1 MEKSLRKV
9 GFVVTVIAFGLSM
22 RFLIEFAY
30 NATLAFFDVTS
41 VLGFLFRSLGL
52 MAFFVVWLI
61 ITLRSENYQTKL
73 PWLMLL
79 LLDPIS
85 GMVLFLTFGRSFKRS
100 SRYKKRPLMVDSMF
114 APRMPEANPQRLNE
128 STLDPNI
135 QTLFYHAHKQTHL
148 PPYLNQTHTT
158 LYQNGETFYPALL
171 KDLEAA
177 KDFILMSF
185 FIIRDDVR
193 GTRFMDMLKQK
204 AQEGL
209 TVKLIVDGLGSAR
222 LKRKTR
228 HLLKAAGVDF
238 IIQDPIYFPMF
249 NTRINYR
256 NHRKIV
262 VIDGTHGYTGGM
274 NLANEYDNTIPHD
287 YYFRDT
293 MIKLEGEA
301 VKSLTAIFFKDY
313 YYNTGVFIDE
323 DRFYPPTKTQANG
336 VVQVIESGPDSE
348 FAHIRDVYTRLILS
362 AKHTINIMTPYM
374 ALDQETLTALK
385 VAARSGVR
393 VNIIIPGTPDKWL
406 VYRVT
411 KFFMG
416 TLLKHGVNLYTYTP
430 GFSHAKVL
438 IVDDTIGSVG
448 SYNLDNRSAVIDF
461 ELTTLFVNESVKLL
475 VDAFEKDLKASHKH
489 TYEQFKSRRFSARLL
504 EGALSIFTPIL

>member
-9 GFVVTVIAFGLSM
+9 AFVLMVIGFGLGM

-52 MAFFVVWLI
+52 MAFFFVWLV

-100 SRYKKRPLMVDSMF
+100 SRYKKRPLMVEEAF
-114 APRMPEANPQRLNE
+114 APHFPAA
-128 STLDPNI
+128 SLDLLKDSPLEQSQNAF
-135 QTLFYHAHKQTHL
+135 FYNAHKQTHL
-148 PPYLNQTHTT
+148 PPFVNNTT
-158 LYQNGETFYPALL
+158 TSLYQNGETFYPALMD
-171 KDLEAA
+171 DLEKAQA
-177 KDFILMSF
+177 FILMSF
-185 FIIRDDVR
+185 FIVRDDIR
-193 GTRFMDMLKQK
+193 GQAFLDMLSRK
-204 AQEGL
+204 AEAGVE
-209 TVKLIVDGLGSAR
+209 VKLIVDGLGSAR
-222 LKRKTR
+222 LKRVTKKR
-228 HLLKAAGVDF
+228 LKASGVDL
-238 IIQDPIYFPMF
+238 IVQDPVYFPMF

-256 NHRKIV
+256 NHRKLV
-262 VIDGTHGYTGGM
+262 VVDGLVGYTGGM

-287 YYFRDT
+287 FYFRDT
-293 MIKLEGEA
+293 MLKLEGSA
-301 VKSLTAIFFKDY
+301 VQSLTTVFFKDY
-313 YYNTGVFIDE
+313 YYNTGLFINEPRYYKDIP
-323 DRFYPPTKTQANG
+323 RPSQG
-336 VVQVIESGPDSE
+336 VVQLIESGPDSE
-348 FAHIRDVYTRLILS
+348 YAHIRDVYTRLILNAQTS
-362 AKHTINIMTPYM
+362 IKIMTPYM

-385 VAARSGVR
+385 VAARSGVKID
-393 VNIIIPGTPDKWL
+393 IIIPGIPDKWL

-416 TLLKHGVNLYTYTP
+416 TLLRHGVNVYTYTP
-430 GFSHAKVL
+430 GFSHAKVM
-438 IVDDTIGSVG
+438 IVDEKIASVG

-461 ELTTLFVNESVKLL
+461 ELTALFVNETVKKL
-475 VDAFEKDLKASHKH
+475 VTDFEHDLKQSEPQ
-489 TYEQFKSRRFSARLL
+489 TYEVFKKRRFSARLL

>member
-9 GFVVTVIAFGLSM
+9 AFVLMVIGFGLGM
-22 RFLIEFAY
+22 RFLIEFTY

-41 VLGFLFRSLGL
+41 VLGFLLRSLGL
-52 MAFFVVWLI
+52 MAFFFVWLV

-100 SRYKKRPLMVDSMF
+100 SRYKKRPLMVEEAF
-114 APRMPEANPQRLNE
+114 APHFPQATKDALQESGLDDGLN
-128 STLDPNI
+128 
-135 QTLFYHAHKQTHL
+135 TLFYNAHKQTHL
-148 PPYLNQTHTT
+148 PPFVNNTKTT
-158 LYQNGETFYPALL
+158 LYQNGEQFFPVLEEAL
-171 KDLEAA
+171 KAA
-177 KDFILMSF
+177 TSFILMTF
-185 FIIRDDVR
+185 FIVRDDTR
-193 GTRFMDMLKQK
+193 GK
-204 AQEGL
+204 AFLNLLADKAREGVE
-209 TVKLIVDGLGSAR
+209 VKVIFDGLGSAR
-222 LKRKTR
+222 LPRATKQ
-228 HLLKAAGVDF
+228 HLKAAGVDL

-256 NHRKIV
+256 NHRKLV
-262 VIDGTHGYTGGM
+262 VIDGAVGFTGGM

-287 YYFRDT
+287 FYFRDT
-293 MIKLEGEA
+293 MLKLEGTA
-301 VKSLTAIFFKDY
+301 VQSLTTIFFKDY
-313 YYNTGVFIDE
+313 YYNTGNFLYE
-323 DRFYPPTKTQANG
+323 PRYYPTIPSTSPG

-348 FAHIRDVYTRLILS
+348 YAHIRDIYTRLMLNAQKSIR
-362 AKHTINIMTPYM
+362 IMTPYM

-385 VAARSGVR
+385 VAARSGVKID
-393 VNIIIPGTPDKWL
+393 IIIPGTPDKWL

-416 TLLKHGVNLYTYTP
+416 VLLHHGVNVYTYTP

-438 IVDDTIGSVG
+438 IVDDKVASVG

-461 ELTTLFVNESVKLL
+461 ELTALFVNDTVQTLIK
-475 VDAFEKDLKASHKH
+475 DFEHDLAQS
-489 TYEQFKSRRFSARLL
+489 TLQTDEDFKNRRFASRLL